1 MMLAKIAR
9 TCCIGLLLGT
19 PALSAPLVP
28 AGASPD
34 PDQARIITDDID
46 RFWQAFDQAGSTF
59 PAEIFQKVYLDRGT
73 PGLQDFIK
81 ARIQSAEA
89 LAKKIQMYPRYY
101 TSTRDSTR
109 RLPEMESGIRAS
121 FYALEYLYP
130 DAMFPDVYF
139 LIGLL
144 NTGGTTSERG
154 LLIGAEMY
162 GRTPQTPTEELKDWH
177 KTVLA
182 PVESVPHIVAHEIVH
197 YQQKSLGANPTL
209 LANVIHEGSADFLAE
224 MISGRH
230 INEHVH
236 RYAIPRRAQLWKE
249 FKEKMHGKDLD
260 GWLYSSPADRPQ
272 DLGYWIG
279 YEITKAYYDKA
290 TDKRQAI
297 REILQVIDFDAFLA
311 KSGYEEQVGR
321 K

>member
-1 MMLAKIAR
+1 M
-9 TCCIGLLLGT
+9 
-19 PALSAPLVP
+19 
-28 AGASPD
+28 
-34 PDQARIITDDID
+34 
-46 RFWQAFDQAGSTF
+46 
-59 PAEIFQKVYLDRGT
+59 
-73 PGLQDFIK
+73 
-81 ARIQSAEA
+81 
-89 LAKKIQMYPRYY
+89 
-101 TSTRDSTR
+101 
-109 RLPEMESGIRAS
+109 
-121 FYALEYLYP
+121 
-130 DAMFPDVYF
+130 
-139 LIGLL
+139 
-144 NTGGTTSERG
+144 
-154 LLIGAEMY
+154 
-162 GRTPQTPTEELKDWH
+162 
-177 KTVLA
+177 
-182 PVESVPHIVAHEIVH
+182 AHEIVH
-197 YQQKSLGANPTL
+197 YQQKSLGTNPTL

-279 YEITKAYYDKA
+279 YEITKAYYDEA
-290 TDKRQAI
+290 TDKWQAI

>member
-1 MMLAKIAR
+1 MLAKVAR

-34 PDQARIITDDID
+34 PDQVRIIDDDID

-59 PAEIFQKVYLDRGT
+59 PTEIFQKVYLDRGT

-81 ARIQSAEA
+81 VRIQSAEA

-101 TSTRDSTR
+101 TSIRDSTR
-109 RLPEMESGIRAS
+109 RIPEMESGIRAS

-130 DAMFPDVYF
+130 DAIFPDVYF

-182 PVESVPHIVAHEIVH
+182 PVESVPTSWPTRSFITSR
-197 YQQKSLGANPTL
+197 SL
-209 LANVIHEGSADFLAE
+209 SAP
-224 MISGRH
+224 
-230 INEHVH
+230 
-236 RYAIPRRAQLWKE
+236 IPR
-249 FKEKMHGKDLD
+249 
-260 GWLYSSPADRPQ
+260 Y
-272 DLGYWIG
+272 
-279 YEITKAYYDKA
+279 
-290 TDKRQAI
+290 
-297 REILQVIDFDAFLA
+297 
-311 KSGYEEQVGR
+311 
-321 K
+321 